1 MLIARLLK
9 QSRIPKIIKKIVKVD
24 YLGQLQSSIILD
36 LAADILEALKI
47 SLQCFQKKLKT
58 IMNKDKMNKNLRDN
72 GN

>member
-24 YLGQLQSSIILD
+24 YLGQSQSSIILD

-47 SLQCFQKKLKT
+47 SLQFFQKKIKT
-58 IMNKDKMNKNLRDN
+58 IMNKDKINKNLRDN

>member
-47 SLQCFQKKLKT
+47 SLQCFQKKIKI
-58 IMNKDKMNKNLRDN
+58 IMNKDKMNKNLIDN

>member
-1 MLIARLLK
+1 MLKARLLK

-24 YLGQLQSSIILD
+24 YLGQSQSSIILD

-58 IMNKDKMNKNLRDN
+58 IMNKDKINKNLRDN

>member
-24 YLGQLQSSIILD
+24 YLGQSQSSIILD

-47 SLQCFQKKLKT
+47 SLQCFQKKIKT